1 MGSPRA
7 GIYGSRLRVEAER
20 QGLTARE
27 LADRLDVHE
36 SAVSRW
42 YSGER
47 EIARENQIAAA
58 RALGVRIG
66 ELFPPMTRTGKL
78 VA

>member
-1 MGSPRA
+1 LRA
-7 GIYGSRLRVEAER
+7 EAER
-20 QGLTARE
+20 QGLTGQD
-27 LADRLDVHE
+27 LADAIGVTE

-42 YSGER
+42 YGGER

-58 RALGVRIG
+58 RALGVPLLS
-66 ELFPPMTRTGKL
+66 LFPPMTRDGEL